1 MRTDSTVQSQPL
13 LIVHACTKL
22 GSLTFKPDEINKA
35 LESDGKY
42 GAPLR
47 GDVINREGV
56 NKPYIRAKDPASTR
70 KRVVAMFLSAN
81 QKDLQTPLSKV
92 CFLFVAFCN

>member
-1 MRTDSTVQSQPL
+1 MRTDSTVQSQPSL
-13 LIVHACTKL
+13 TVHACTKL
-22 GSLTFKPDEINKA
+22 GSLTFKPEEINKV

-47 GDVINREGV
+47 GDVINREGI
-56 NKPYIRAKDPASTR
+56 NKPYIRAKDPISTQ

-81 QKDLQTPLSKV
+81 PKDLANSIVKGM
-92 CFLFVAFCN
+92 FLICCIL